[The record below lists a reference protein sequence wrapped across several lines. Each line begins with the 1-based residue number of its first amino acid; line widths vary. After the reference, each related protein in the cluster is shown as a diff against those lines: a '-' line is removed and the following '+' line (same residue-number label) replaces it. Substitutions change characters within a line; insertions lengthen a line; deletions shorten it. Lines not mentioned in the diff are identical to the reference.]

1 MLYMNQMGGM
11 GNPGMGMGMNQMGG
25 MGMGGPSMGM
35 MAGGWDNDYYQVFRK
50 QGRKTQMKENDL
62 F

>member
-35 MAGGWDNDYYQVFRK
+35 MAGGWDNDYYQV
-50 QGRKTQMKENDL
+50 NL
-62 F
+62 

>member
-1 MLYMNQMGGM
+1 MMYMNQMGGM

-35 MAGGWDNDYYQVFRK
+35 MAGGWDNDYYQVF
-50 QGRKTQMKENDL
+50 
-62 F
+62 

>member
-11 GNPGMGMGMNQMGG
+11 GNPGMGMNQMGG

-35 MAGGWDNDYYQVFRK
+35 MAGGWDNDYYQV
-50 QGRKTQMKENDL
+50 NL
-62 F
+62 

>member
-25 MGMGGPSMGM
+25 MGIGGPSMGM
-35 MAGGWDNDYYQVFRK
+35 MAGGWDNDYYQVF
-50 QGRKTQMKENDL
+50 
-62 F
+62 

>member
-35 MAGGWDNDYYQVFRK
+35 MAGGWDNDYYQVHI
-50 QGRKTQMKENDL
+50 L
-62 F
+62 

>member
-11 GNPGMGMGMNQMGG
+11 GNPGMGMGMGMNQMGG

-35 MAGGWDNDYYQVFRK
+35 MAGGWDNDYYQVFCK
-50 QGRKTQMKENDL
+50 
-62 F
+62 

>member
-35 MAGGWDNDYYQVFRK
+35 MAGGWDNDYYQVFCNLGRSMLE
-50 QGRKTQMKENDL
+50 RKT

>member
-35 MAGGWDNDYYQVFRK
+35 MAGGWDNDYYQVF
-50 QGRKTQMKENDL
+50 
-62 F
+62 

>member
-35 MAGGWDNDYYQVFRK
+35 MAGGWDNDYYQVF
-50 QGRKTQMKENDL
+50 L
-62 F
+62 